1 MSYASNLVPGDTNST
16 FDVSVRD
23 MQSGVTERVSI
34 ASDGTEGNGSFQWA
48 AISADELCCI
58 RFECEQLTGR
68 VEEEIVKLIAPPL
81 TFQKLCLSYK

>member
-16 FDVSVRD
+16 FDVSIRD

-48 AISADELCCI
+48 VISVDERYVAFDSSVNNLLGEL
-58 RFECEQLTGR
+58 RKRL
-68 VEEEIVKLIAPPL
+68 
-81 TFQKLCLSYK
+81 

>member
-1 MSYASNLVPGDTNST
+1 MPGDTNST

-48 AISADELCCI
+48 AISGDECYVAFDSSANNLVQGDANSTSDI
-58 RFECEQLTGR
+58 FG
-68 VEEEIVKLIAPPL
+68 AANPL
-81 TFQKLCLSYK
+81 

>member
-1 MSYASNLVPGDTNST
+1 MSYANNLVPGDTNSI

-48 AISADELCCI
+48 AISAGERYVAFNSSTNNLVQRDANSTSDI
-58 RFECEQLTGR
+58 FG
-68 VEEEIVKLIAPPL
+68 AAHPL
-81 TFQKLCLSYK
+81 

>member
-23 MQSGVTERVSI
+23 MQSGVTERISI

-48 AISADELCCI
+48 AISVDEPYVALDSSANNLQGEL
-58 RFECEQLTGR
+58 RKRL
-68 VEEEIVKLIAPPL
+68 
-81 TFQKLCLSYK
+81 

>member
-16 FDVSVRD
+16 FDVSIRD

-48 AISADELCCI
+48 VISVDERYVAFDSSANNLLGEL
-58 RFECEQLTGR
+58 RKRL
-68 VEEEIVKLIAPPL
+68 
-81 TFQKLCLSYK
+81 

>member
-48 AISADELCCI
+48 AIRADERYVAFDSSANNLMQGDANSTSDI
-58 RFECEQLTGR
+58 FSAGH
-68 VEEEIVKLIAPPL
+68 PL
-81 TFQKLCLSYK
+81 

>member
-1 MSYASNLVPGDTNST
+1 LSYANNLVPGDTNSI

-48 AISADELCCI
+48 AISAGERYVAFNSSTNNLVQGDANSTSDI
-58 RFECEQLTGR
+58 FG
-68 VEEEIVKLIAPPL
+68 AAHPL
-81 TFQKLCLSYK
+81 